1 MDNEGAAGRARIAL
15 ASYDRK
21 ELRVQKNYLQEGEP
35 ALDCVCHP
43 SGQALLEQL
52 QQGTRYDLIVLCSQ
66 MVDMSGEEFARRLRR
81 LSNRPPLILIRE
93 SGGNSLALQLGADD
107 KCRCMER
114 LELKSLL
121 GEICRM
127 PGQKGQ
133 QLEQRCRQLY
143 DSWGAEPED
152 INCAYLTDAVAVVL
166 GTSQKLAIR
175 KEILQ
180 AVGEKHNASV
190 SAVYSGIRR
199 MIDQLEAAPT
209 GAWNAFRA
217 ENGFAGQKPT
227 IGKLIYA
234 VKNTL
239 LRPQKDR

>member
-43 SGQALLEQL
+43 SGQVLLEQL

-143 DSWGAEPED
+143 ESWGAEPED

-190 SAVYSGIRR
+190 
-199 MIDQLEAAPT
+199 
-209 GAWNAFRA
+209 
-217 ENGFAGQKPT
+217 
-227 IGKLIYA
+227 
-234 VKNTL
+234 
-239 LRPQKDR
+239 